1 MAGSMVDRATSDML
15 IGPDWAKN
23 MEICDICNRDPGQSK
38 DVVKAL
44 KKRIGH
50 KNPKVQL
57 LALTLLETAIKNCGD
72 ILHMHVAERDILH
85 EMVKIVK
92 KKSDPRVKEKVL
104 VLIDTW
110 QEALGGPRA
119 RYPQYYAAY
128 HELVRTGAEFPKK
141 PDKPAPLFNGQSQAA
156 RNMRSPDQQDEAES
170 SAANDF
176 PALSMSEIQNARG
189 IMDVL
194 AEMLNA
200 LDPGNREGLR
210 QEVIVEL
217 VDQCRTYKQRVVQ
230 LVNTSTDEELMSQ
243 GLALNDDLQRVLA
256 KHDAIAA
263 GIAVRVEKKPKS
275 LQALV
280 DTEDA
285 ANQDANKEK
294 EKGLIDI
301 EEPTSQDSKNEPN
314 QSTSDQSPF
323 EQLALPAPPVSNGTA
338 TSAPKSDLG
347 IDLLSWDDTPTT
359 AENPLALVP
368 VTDPLADSTPS
379 NQNALAIVDAFS
391 QSNSA
396 NSNAQPADPFGVHS
410 SSTIPGSQ
418 PYNTPGH
425 HALQPQQPQQAAA
438 LYPNGGTV
446 NPGTSYDQASQFNNV
461 SSGWNGQA
469 ASPLAPPPQQAQNYD
484 DQSGSLP
491 PPPWEAQSAASNEL
505 PNGHLGGGMQPLPT
519 LPAGGMQQP
528 LQPQINHMGAPQT
541 QPMYNQPGVALPQ
554 AMQPG
559 HAAIAQM
566 QPGFGNQQFGSLPPA
581 SMPGMQFP
589 GMQAPQMYGAS
600 QAAMMYPQQM
610 PGAQYGAMPQQQ
622 PMYGGRLAGYMQHPA
637 VAAAHYYN
645 QGTPGM
651 YGYGGS
657 NDLSQ
662 RMYSLSVQDNS
673 YMGMSSSYQTAP
685 SPAPSTGQ
693 PMRPTKPEDK
703 LFGDLLSIAKTRK
716 AS

>member
-1 MAGSMVDRATSDML
+1 
-15 IGPDWAKN
+15 
-23 MEICDICNRDPGQSK
+23 
-38 DVVKAL
+38 
-44 KKRIGH
+44 
-50 KNPKVQL
+50 
-57 LALTLLETAIKNCGD
+57 
-72 ILHMHVAERDILH
+72 
-85 EMVKIVK
+85 VKIVK

-110 QEALGGPRA
+110 QEAFGGPRA
-119 RYPQYYAAY
+119 RYPQYYAVY
-128 HELVRTGAEFPKK
+128 HELVRAGAEFPKRSE
-141 PDKPAPLFNGQSQAA
+141 KPAPLFNGQSQAA

-280 DTEDA
+280 DTEDS
-285 ANQDANKEK
+285 ANQDANKDKEK

-301 EEPTSQDSKNEPN
+301 EDPTSQDSKNEPN

-379 NQNALAIVDAFS
+379 NQNALAIVDTFS
-391 QSNSA
+391 QNNTV
-396 NSNAQPADPFGVHS
+396 NSNAHPADPFGLSS

-418 PYNTPGH
+418 PYNTPAQH
-425 HALQPQQPQQAAA
+425 PLQSQQPQQAAP
-438 LYPNGGTV
+438 LYPNGGAV
-446 NPGTSYDQASQFNNV
+446 NAGTSYEQAPQFNNM
-461 SSGWNGQA
+461 SSGWNGQV
-469 ASPLAPPPQQAQNYD
+469 ASPLAPPPQQAQSYD

-505 PNGHLGGGMQPLPT
+505 PNGHLGAGMQPLPA
-519 LPAGGMQQP
+519 LPVGQIGSMQQP
-528 LQPQINHMGAPQT
+528 QMNHIGVPQN
-541 QPMYNQPGVALPQ
+541 QPMYNNQQGVALSQ

-559 HAAIAQM
+559 QAAVAQM
-566 QPGFGNQQFGSLPPA
+566 QPGFGNQQFGLLPPA

-589 GMQAPQMYGAS
+589 GMQHPQMYGGS
-600 QAAMMYPQQM
+600 QPAMMYPQQM
-610 PGAQYGAMPQQQ
+610 PGAQYGAMAQQQ

-645 QGTPGM
+645 QGTSGM
-651 YGYGGS
+651 YGYPGA

-662 RMYSLSVQDNS
+662 RMYGLSVQDNS

-703 LFGDLLSIAKTRK
+703 LFGDLLSIAKTKK